1 LRLAAGENQPLKDSS
16 KTIKR
21 GPSPSMGASAGARIV
36 TIPPTSAE
44 ADNRFDAVT
53 APVSP

>member
-21 GPSPSMGASAGARIV
+21 GPSPSMGASAGARIA